1 MKYFIFAG
9 LLVFLASC
17 AAESQNPFIAF
28 QNPINRANSTGA
40 LENTDWR
47 IIAINNGH
55 GGMVPS
61 ESPRSI
67 TIRFDNGNVHGNAGC
82 NPFSATYTRNGNQLH
97 IGQLRST
104 QRACAESSLM
114 EQEAYFLQALMQVR
128 QYQIMPNQL
137 KLLDDKG
144 LLMVDLSK

>member
-1 MKYFIFAG
+1 MKYLIFSG

-17 AAESQNPFIAF
+17 AAEPQAPFIEF
-28 QNPINRANSTGA
+28 QNPVNMTNATGT

-47 IIAINNGH
+47 IIAINNGR

-61 ESPRSI
+61 QRLPSI
-67 TIRFDNGNVHGNAGC
+67 TIRFDNGNIHGNAGC

-114 EQEAYFLQALMQVR
+114 EQEANFLQALMQAR

-144 LLMVDLSK
+144 VLMVDLSK